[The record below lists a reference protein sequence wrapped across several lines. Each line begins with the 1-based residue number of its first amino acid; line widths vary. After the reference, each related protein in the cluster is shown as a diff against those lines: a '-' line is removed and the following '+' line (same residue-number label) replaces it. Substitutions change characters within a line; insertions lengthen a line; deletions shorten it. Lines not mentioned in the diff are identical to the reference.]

1 MELCYRNNPQ
11 SLFRKYKGLLTWF
24 ANTGVGRDYL
34 GTPRSKI
41 SLLLPNGFQEWGG
54 ARDYRSTFYTKPVYA
69 KKLWSALQAIDMVA
83 LWLKDFDEAQK
94 LLAWELGLTRRMPAI
109 ADAVHFLGP
118 FYPDPGPS
126 ETTSTDGFAYREL
139 INETWATIIAAAGNN
154 SLVDTANADAWFAQA
169 STTTDQYKYLGR
181 GIFLYDASSIPDTDS
196 IDSGTNSYWDRGQG
210 TGLGTLATALV
221 GSTPAS
227 NVNIVAADYTQT
239 GSTRF
244 ATDLTFTN
252 SAAYKNYTLNS
263 SGLAAISKTDISK
276 FATRCEKDLDAVAP
290 TWASD
295 AYSYASTSYSET
307 ADVTQDPKL
316 AVVHS
321 AAAGG
326 ATDFMTMNSK
336 FWGG

>member
-1 MELCYRNNPQ
+1 MTSQ
-11 SLFRKYKGLLTWF
+11 
-24 ANTGVGRDYL
+24 
-34 GTPRSKI
+34 
-41 SLLLPNGFQEWGG
+41 
-54 ARDYRSTFYTKPVYA
+54 
-69 KKLWSALQAIDMVA
+69 
-83 LWLKDFDEAQK
+83 WLKDFDEAK
-94 LLAWELGLTRRMPAI
+94 HLLAWQLGLTRREPAI
-109 ADAVHFLGP
+109 AKAFMFLGP

-126 ETTSTDGFAYREL
+126 ETTSTDGFAYREAV
-139 INETWATIIAAAGNN
+139 NQTWADIIAAAGNN
-154 SLVDTANADAWFAQA
+154 AYVDVADADAWFAQA
-169 STTTDQYKYLGR
+169 STTTNQYKYLGR
-181 GIFLYDASSIPDTDS
+181 GIFLYDASSIPDTDT

-252 SAAYKNYTLNS
+252 STAYKNYTLNS

-316 AVVHS
+316 AVVHTAS
-321 AAAGG
+321 SIPNKIYQYNQAVNRSN
-326 ATDFMTMNSK
+326 TY
-336 FWGG
+336 